1 MTEPAR
7 LPRPATDLFPE
18 ALALSP
24 KQREVLDVVDTFSDG
39 ATAAQIAERLGM
51 HVNTARGHL
60 DELQAAGAVAAVAAR
75 SRGRGRPSLIF
86 RVRVPDNQA
95 IASEYVSLVT
105 VLLDQLADDAEL
117 TDYDSPRA
125 REIGRQWARKLEQ
138 TGPVSAAQVQT
149 RLQARLRAMGF
160 DPEQTKRGLCL
171 HACPFVSAGQS
182 PTPFLCAVHE
192 GYLQEMTAAPDGEPT
207 VRLHPLTGSGTCLI
221 TQV

>member
-1 MTEPAR
+1 MTDPAR

-24 KQREVLDVVDTFSDG
+24 KQREVLDVVDSFTDG
-39 ATAAQIAERLGM
+39 ATAAQVAERLGM

-75 SRGRGRPSLIF
+75 SHGRGRPSLIF

-117 TDYDSPRA
+117 ADYGSPRA
-125 REIGRQWARKLEQ
+125 REIGRQWARTLEQ
-138 TGPVSAAQVQT
+138 TGPASAAQM
-149 RLQARLRAMGF
+149 QARLRAMGF
-160 DPEQTKRGLCL
+160 DPEQTKQGLCL
-171 HACPFVSAGQS
+171 HACPFVSAGEA

-207 VRLHPLTGSGTCLI
+207 VRLHPLTDSGTCLI
-221 TQV
+221 TQD